1 MIRTRLPKA
10 DSARQADMARQATL
24 NGRVDFV
31 GPGHFDI
38 G

>member
-1 MIRTRLPKA
+1 MAQQAEMAQR
-10 DSARQADMARQATL
+10 ADMATL

-31 GPGHFDI
+31 GPGHLDI